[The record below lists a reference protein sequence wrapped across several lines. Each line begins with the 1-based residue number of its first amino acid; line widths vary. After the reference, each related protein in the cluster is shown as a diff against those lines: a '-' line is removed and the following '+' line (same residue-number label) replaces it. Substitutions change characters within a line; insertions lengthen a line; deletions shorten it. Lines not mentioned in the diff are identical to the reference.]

1 MFGLCSGIGT
11 WEDKNQQEKLK
22 HLIMTLCHCI
32 WKYGTCV
39 YPNDKHFH
47 YICFLCSHTISKFW
61 CWSWRMITNMVARL
75 IAPIPSEAFA
85 FLSLNQFFF
94 LETLLIFFSW
104 VDGTKFPFGVLES
117 GRLLE
122 SSFTCRRDMFTS
134 HFPSRKTSKFLFC
147 ASNRIL
153 SRSGHFTHVPKR
165 LPSSDN
171 ICSKI
176 LWKFFSRKRSKG
188 LSNIPLR

>member
-1 MFGLCSGIGT
+1 
-11 WEDKNQQEKLK
+11 
-22 HLIMTLCHCI
+22 
-32 WKYGTCV
+32 
-39 YPNDKHFH
+39 
-47 YICFLCSHTISKFW
+47 
-61 CWSWRMITNMVARL
+61 MITNMVARV

-85 FLSLNQFFF
+85 FLSLNQIFF

-134 HFPSRKTSKFLFC
+134 HFPSRKTSKFLFW

-176 LWKFFSRKRSKG
+176 LWNSLAEKDLKVWVTYHSDRLLGILEPFTVAPCKHLARYSQ
-188 LSNIPLR
+188 LH